1 MKRRVVSAVVLVVLV
16 LAVGVGI
23 DIAVQGPREPVYTVA
38 DAHVG
43 LAQHARLWV
52 GRTILVRGQLT
63 IRGCTD
69 RCLSGSAVLSDPTDV
84 GQRLRVTWVAMN
96 PVLMCLSSEKG
107 TSLPTKKGATEI
119 FLSTSRESS
128 KSSKK
133 REPGV
138 SAVLIEKE
146 ATRAC

>member
-1 MKRRVVSAVVLVVLV
+1 M
-16 LAVGVGI
+16 
-23 DIAVQGPREPVYTVA
+23 VQTS
-38 DAHVG
+38 
-43 LAQHARLWV
+43 
-52 GRTILVRGQLT
+52 
-63 IRGCTD
+63 
-69 RCLSGSAVLSDPTDV
+69 LSGSSIKSAQEP
-84 GQRLRVTWVAMN
+84 
-96 PVLMCLSSEKG
+96 EKG

-133 REPGV
+133 RESGV